1 MKKWILIALVTLGAY
16 HGWTQRG
23 DHRFEPPPP
32 LVSAPH
38 VAVEQE
44 PFQQALDASALQ
56 FRKKDY
62 QFIPLA
68 AFSISA
74 HVISTK
80 EYSFD
85 RVADFAPVDFAL
97 GWGRMSDPAVLGRI
111 EVSQSGRWYH
121 WRYSGQPPIPTREI
135 EIYSANM
142 HMIPSSGEI
151 EKKLKSVR
159 AGQIVALKG
168 YLVEVRGKDG
178 WSWKSSLTREDTGP
192 GACET
197 IFVQE
202 LDLR

>member
-1 MKKWILIALVTLGAY
+1 MKKWILIALVILGAY
-16 HGWTQRG
+16 HGWKQRG
-23 DHRFEPPPP
+23 NDRFDPAPPPA
-32 LVSAPH
+32 SAPR
-38 VAVEQE
+38 VEVEQE
-44 PFQQALDASALQ
+44 PFQQALDADAPQ

-62 QFIPLA
+62 QFTSLA
-68 AFSISA
+68 AFSMSA
-74 HVISTK
+74 RVISTK

-85 RVADFAPVDFAL
+85 RVADFAPIDFAL
-97 GWGRMSDPAVLGRI
+97 GWGRMSDPALLGRI
-111 EVSQSGRWYH
+111 EFSQSGRWYH
-121 WRYSGQPPIPTREI
+121 WRYSGEPPIPRREI
-135 EIYSANM
+135 ETYSANM
-142 HMIPSSGEI
+142 HMVPSSEEI

-202 LDLR
+202 LDVR